1 MLCFVNLSHKIIKG
15 VALNRDSERTVLV
28 VNGDEETLARAR
40 QLLASAGI
48 TVEEVVCQ
56 SGSSDYRA
64 GEPYNDVT
72 RYRELFKTSRDGILF
87 TDLNGRIEDAN
98 PAFLEMVGYPFGEV
112 CDMFEQQMTP
122 EKWRLLES
130 RVVSP
135 ALLSQ
140 GESGDYEKEY
150 IRKNGTRVPAQV
162 RSWLLRDSQGEPFR
176 KLTLVRDTSARKSL
190 EVQLRQAQKM
200 EALGTL
206 AGGIAH
212 DFNNVLAAI
221 LGYIELA
228 RFDVDET
235 SPARKSIDQIYKA
248 SQRAR
253 NLVGHILSFSRQT
266 MHEKRP
272 VFMQQII
279 SESLELLRASLPSTI
294 EIKQSMTSKMFP
306 IEADGTQIHQILMN
320 LCTNASH
327 AMPDGGTLSI
337 VLDVVTF
344 NELEAQGFVELEPG
358 AYMKLWVK
366 DTGCGM
372 DPEVKK
378 RIFDPYFTTKGKGQG
393 TGMGLSVVHGILKAH
408 GGAVHVDSEV
418 GEGSSFYLY
427 FPICKGRAGEEAV
440 AVAGLARGKERILFV
455 DDEPDLAEL
464 GMTMLERL
472 GYTVTSVTDSQKA
485 LDLFTSSPDEYD
497 LVVTD
502 LTMPKMTG
510 VPFARKVKS
519 VRPDVPVIICT
530 GYSDSVSAG
539 EVSEAG
545 IDYLLMKPLEIRELS
560 ASIRNALTQKGTDE
574 EEIMCL

>member
-1 MLCFVNLSHKIIKG
+1 M
-15 VALNRDSERTVLV
+15 NRDSDRTVLV

-48 TVEEVVCQ
+48 TGEEMVCQ

-64 GEPYNDVT
+64 GKPSNDDT
-72 RYRELFKTSRDGILF
+72 RYRDLFKTSRDGILF

-98 PAFLEMVGYPFGEV
+98 PAFLEMVGYPFEEV

-162 RSWLLRDSQGEPFR
+162 RSWLLRDDEGEPLR

-228 RFDVDET
+228 RFDVDEA

-344 NELEAQGFVELEPG
+344 NELEAHGFVELEPG

-393 TGMGLSVVHGILKAH
+393 TGMGLSVVHGILKVH
-408 GGAVHVDSEV
+408 GGAVHVESEV

-440 AVAGLARGKERILFV
+440 AVAGLARGHERILFV

-485 LDLFTSSPDEYD
+485 LELFSASPDKYD
-497 LVVTD
+497 LIVTD

-539 EVSEAG
+539 EVSDAG

-560 ASIRNALTQKGTDE
+560 ASIRNALTYRGTDE
-574 EEIMCL
+574 EDIMCL

>member
-1 MLCFVNLSHKIIKG
+1 

-48 TVEEVVCQ
+48 ASEEVVSQ

-64 GEPYNDVT
+64 GEPFNDVT

-98 PAFLEMVGYPFGEV
+98 PAFLEMVGYPFDEV

-150 IRKNGTRVPAQV
+150 IRKNGTRIPAQV
-162 RSWLLRDSQGEPFR
+162 RSWLLRDSLGEPFR

-253 NLVGHILSFSRQT
+253 NLVGHILSFSRQS

-344 NELEAQGFVELEPG
+344 NELEAHGFVDLEPG

-366 DTGCGM
+366 DTGSGM

-408 GGAVHVDSEV
+408 GGAVHVESEV

-440 AVAGLARGKERILFV
+440 AVAGLAKGHERILFV

-539 EVSEAG
+539 DVSEAG

-560 ASIRNALTQKGTDE
+560 ASIRNALTHRGTDE

>member
-1 MLCFVNLSHKIIKG
+1 M
-15 VALNRDSERTVLV
+15 NRDSERTVLV

-48 TVEEVVCQ
+48 ASEEVVSQ

-64 GEPYNDVT
+64 GEPFNDVT

-98 PAFLEMVGYPFGEV
+98 PAFLEMVGYPFDEV

-150 IRKNGTRVPAQV
+150 IRKNGTRIPAQV
-162 RSWLLRDSQGEPFR
+162 RSWLLRDSLGEPFR

-253 NLVGHILSFSRQT
+253 NLVGHILSFSRQS

-344 NELEAQGFVELEPG
+344 NELEAHGFVDLEPG

-366 DTGCGM
+366 DTGSGM

-408 GGAVHVDSEV
+408 GGAVHVESEV

-440 AVAGLARGKERILFV
+440 AVAGLAKGHERILFV

-539 EVSEAG
+539 DVSEAG

-560 ASIRNALTQKGTDE
+560 ASIRNALTHRGTDE

>member
-1 MLCFVNLSHKIIKG
+1 
-15 VALNRDSERTVLV
+15 LNRDSERTVLV

-48 TVEEVVCQ
+48 ASEEVVSQ

-64 GEPYNDVT
+64 GEPFNDVT

-98 PAFLEMVGYPFGEV
+98 PAFLEMVGYPFDEV

-150 IRKNGTRVPAQV
+150 IRKNGTRIPAQV
-162 RSWLLRDSQGEPFR
+162 RSWLLRDSLGEPFR

-253 NLVGHILSFSRQT
+253 NLVGHILSFSRQS

-344 NELEAQGFVELEPG
+344 NELEAHGFVDLEPG

-366 DTGCGM
+366 DTGSGM

-408 GGAVHVDSEV
+408 GGAVHVESEV

-440 AVAGLARGKERILFV
+440 AVAGLAKGHERILFV

-539 EVSEAG
+539 DVSEAG

-560 ASIRNALTQKGTDE
+560 ASIRNALTHRGTDE

>member
-1 MLCFVNLSHKIIKG
+1 M
-15 VALNRDSERTVLV
+15 ALNRDSERTVLV

-48 TVEEVVCQ
+48 ASEEVVSQ

-64 GEPYNDVT
+64 GEPFNDVT

-98 PAFLEMVGYPFGEV
+98 PAFLEMVGYPFDEV

-150 IRKNGTRVPAQV
+150 IRKNGTRIPAQV
-162 RSWLLRDSQGEPFR
+162 RSWLLRDSLGEPFR

-253 NLVGHILSFSRQT
+253 NLVGHILSFSRQS

-344 NELEAQGFVELEPG
+344 NELEAHGFVDLEPG

-366 DTGCGM
+366 DTGSGM

-408 GGAVHVDSEV
+408 GGAVHVESEV

-440 AVAGLARGKERILFV
+440 AVAGLAKGHERILFV

-539 EVSEAG
+539 DVSEAG

-560 ASIRNALTQKGTDE
+560 ASIRNALTHRGTDE

>member
-1 MLCFVNLSHKIIKG
+1 M
-15 VALNRDSERTVLV
+15 NRDSERTVLV

-48 TVEEVVCQ
+48 ASEEVVSQ

-64 GEPYNDVT
+64 GEPFNDVT

-98 PAFLEMVGYPFGEV
+98 PAFLEMVGYPFDEV

-150 IRKNGTRVPAQV
+150 IRKNGTRIPAQV
-162 RSWLLRDSQGEPFR
+162 RSWLLRDSLGEPFR

-253 NLVGHILSFSRQT
+253 NLVGHILSFSRQS

-344 NELEAQGFVELEPG
+344 NELEAHGFVDLEPG

-366 DTGCGM
+366 DTGSGM

-408 GGAVHVDSEV
+408 GGAVHVESEV

-440 AVAGLARGKERILFV
+440 AVAGLAKGHERILFV

-539 EVSEAG
+539 DVSEAG

-560 ASIRNALTQKGTDE
+560 ASIRNALTHRGTDE
-574 EEIMCL
+574 EEIMSL

>member
-1 MLCFVNLSHKIIKG
+1 M
-15 VALNRDSERTVLV
+15 VLV
-28 VNGDEETLARAR
+28 VNGDKKTRARAR
-40 QLLASAGI
+40 ELLESAGI
-48 TVEEVVCQ
+48 KGEEQRLSMGSPVCVTEQ
-56 SGSSDYRA
+56 SFDDSA
-64 GEPYNDVT
+64 
-72 RYRELFKTSRDGILF
+72 RYRELFKTSRDGILC
-87 TDLNGRIEDAN
+87 TDLTGRIEDAN
-98 PAFLEMVGYPFGEV
+98 PAFLEMLGYSVSEV

-130 RVVSP
+130 RVVMP
-135 ALLSQ
+135 ALFDS

-150 IRKNGTRVPAQV
+150 IGKGGGRVPVQV
-162 RSWLLRDSQGEPFR
+162 RSWLLKDYSGTPFR
-176 KLTLVRDTSARKSL
+176 KLTLIRDTSSRKSL

-228 RFDVDET
+228 RFDVDEI

-248 SQRAR
+248 AQRAR
-253 NLVGHILSFSRQT
+253 NLVGHILSFSRQSS
-266 MHEKRP
+266 HEKKP

-294 EIKQSMTSKMFP
+294 EIKQSMTAKMFP
-306 IEADGTQIHQILMN
+306 IEADATQIHQILMN

-337 VLDVVTF
+337 LLDVVAF
-344 NELEAQGFVELEPG
+344 NELEAQGFIDLQPG
-358 AYMKLWVK
+358 AYMMLSVT

-372 DPEVKK
+372 DSEVKK
-378 RIFDPYFTTKGKGQG
+378 CIFDPYFTTKGRGQG

-408 GGAVHVDSEV
+408 GGAVRVESAS
-418 GEGSSFYLY
+418 GEGSTFYLY
-427 FPICKGRAGEEAV
+427 FPICSGRAGEESV
-440 AVAGLARGKERILFV
+440 ALDGLATGHERILFV
-455 DDEPDLAEL
+455 DDEPDLADL
-464 GMTMLERL
+464 GKVMLERL
-472 GYTVTSVTDSQKA
+472 GYTVTAATDSHEA
-485 LDLFTSSPDEYD
+485 FDIFAASPADYD

-510 VPFARKVKS
+510 VAFAHRVKAM
-519 VRPDVPVIICT
+519 RPDLPVIICT

-539 EVSEAG
+539 AVSDAG
-545 IDYLLMKPLEIRELS
+545 IDLLLMKPLEICELS
-560 ASIRNALTQKGTDE
+560 VSIRNALVCKGTDADE
-574 EEIMCL
+574 MVCI

>member
-1 MLCFVNLSHKIIKG
+1 

-48 TVEEVVCQ
+48 ASEEVVSQ

-64 GEPYNDVT
+64 GEPFNDVT

-98 PAFLEMVGYPFGEV
+98 PAFLEMVGYPFDEV

-150 IRKNGTRVPAQV
+150 IRKNGTRIPAQV
-162 RSWLLRDSQGEPFR
+162 RSWLLRDSLGEPFR

-253 NLVGHILSFSRQT
+253 NLVGHILSFSRQS

-344 NELEAQGFVELEPG
+344 NELEAHGFVDLEPG

-366 DTGCGM
+366 DTGSGM

-408 GGAVHVDSEV
+408 GGAVHVASEV

-440 AVAGLARGKERILFV
+440 AVAGLAKGHERILFV

-539 EVSEAG
+539 DVSEAG

-560 ASIRNALTQKGTDE
+560 ASIRNALTHRGTDE